1 MWKLADKH
9 VWEALGIFAW
19 NVIIAAIIVLVGIR
33 LVKWLANILNRLL
46 VSKNVDPTIVHFVNN
61 AVQVMLYGFIGIE
74 VLHRLGV
81 ENSSLIALVGAT
93 GLAIG
98 FAIKGHLAN
107 VSAGLLMI
115 LFRPF
120 SVGNY
125 IQVGKTEGTVEKIE
139 LINTQIRTPDNLIVI
154 VPNSRLTSNQII
166 NYSLK
171 DIRRLVIPIRVSY
184 EADIR
189 KVRETLQNIIDED
202 ERILKERKAII
213 AIQSLGENSV
223 KVMLRLWVKSADHW
237 RVQFDTTEKI
247 KQRFDDEGIPFPKTP
262 T

>member
-1 MWKLADKH
+1 M
-9 VWEALGIFAW
+9 
-19 NVIIAAIIVLVGIR
+19 
-33 LVKWLANILNRLL
+33 
-46 VSKNVDPTIVHFVNN
+46 
-61 AVQVMLYGFIGIE
+61 
-74 VLHRLGV
+74 
-81 ENSSLIALVGAT
+81 
-93 GLAIG
+93 
-98 FAIKGHLAN
+98 
-107 VSAGLLMI
+107 
-115 LFRPF
+115 
-120 SVGNY
+120 
-125 IQVGKTEGTVEKIE
+125 
-139 LINTQIRTPDNLIVI
+139 
-154 VPNSRLTSNQII
+154 
-166 NYSLK
+166 K